1 MAAPRDAAVII
12 AGGGPAG
19 LMLANELGRRDI
31 ATLLLCDRPST
42 TTFPQANATQARS
55 MEHYRRLGFAD
66 AVRAVG
72 LPPDYPTD
80 VAYFT
85 RIAQRELARFALPAA
100 REAREIIK
108 TLSGS
113 WSAAELPHRGSQL
126 YVERVLRQ
134 EAEKLPFV
142 SLRFGWRVERFSDEP
157 DGVAVEATHVADG
170 ATRRFTA
177 AYLVGCDGPRS
188 TVRKQLGVHYRGEAG
203 VARDYMGGRMLSIWF
218 RAPELYKL
226 IPFPRAWQYW
236 AVNRTQRGLVVAID
250 GREEFVF
257 MFQLPP
263 GTDEAA
269 ITDDWAC
276 AVLDE
281 SLGAHCPLAMIGRLP
296 WTAGLA
302 LVAEKFQSGRVFLAG
317 DAVHLFTPTGGLGYN
332 TAIEDA
338 VNLGWKLAAALKG
351 WGGARLLDS
360 YERERLPLAERNTGY
375 ARYYANSIGNFA
387 PAPELEDDTPAGEAA
402 RNEAG
407 TYLNRHVR
415 EEFNIPGI
423 TFGTRYDA
431 SPLIVTDGATPPPDR
446 ANDYTPSAVPGGR
459 APHAWLDDGRS
470 LYDTFGFEFSL
481 LRLGPNPP
489 DIAAFTRA
497 ATDRRL
503 PLTVVDRPEPTLRD
517 LYEAKLA
524 LIRPDQI
531 VAWRG
536 DRVPEDVDKLLAQVT
551 GA

>member
-1 MAAPRDAAVII
+1 MAARDADVII

-19 LMLANELGRRDI
+19 LMLANELGRRGI
-31 ATLLLCDRPST
+31 ASLLLCDRPST
-42 TTFPQANATQARS
+42 TNFPQANATQARS

-72 LPPDYPTD
+72 LPADYPTD

-85 RIAQRELARFALPAA
+85 RIARHELARFALPAA
-100 REAREIIK
+100 REARQLIK

-126 YVERVLRQ
+126 YVERVLRA
-134 EAEKLPFV
+134 EAEKLPAV
-142 SLRFGWRVERFSDEP
+142 KLRFGWRVERFVEEE
-157 DGVAVEATHVADG
+157 DGVAVEAVHVDDG
-170 ATRRFTA
+170 TTRRFTA
-177 AYLVGCDGPRS
+177 AYLAGCDGARS
-188 TVRKQLGVHYRGEAG
+188 TIRKQLGYSFRGEAG
-203 VARDYMGGRMLSIWF
+203 IVRDYMGGRMLSIWF

-236 AVNRTQRGLVVAID
+236 AVNRTQRGLIVAID

-263 GTDEAA
+263 GMDEAA
-269 ITDDWAC
+269 INDDWAR
-276 AVLDE
+276 AALDE
-281 SLGAHCPLAMIGRLP
+281 AVGAPVALTMIGRLP

-302 LVAEKFQSGRVFLAG
+302 LVAEKFQRGRVFLAG

-338 VNLGWKLAAALKG
+338 VNLGWKLAAVLKG
-351 WGGARLLDS
+351 WGGAKLLDS
-360 YERERLPLAERNTGY
+360 YERERLPVAERNTGF
-375 ARYYANSIGNFA
+375 ARYYANSIGNFTA
-387 PAPELEDDTPAGEAA
+387 AAEIEEDTAAGEVA
-402 RNEAG
+402 RQEAG
-407 TYLNRHVR
+407 VYLNRHVR

-423 TFGTRYDA
+423 TFGARYDG
-431 SPLIVTDGATPPPDR
+431 SPLIAGDGKAPPPDR
-446 ANDYTPSAVPGGR
+446 ANEYMPSAVPGGR
-459 APHAWLDDGRS
+459 APHAWLGDGRS
-470 LYDTFGFEFSL
+470 LYDTLGFEFTL
-481 LRLGPNPP
+481 LRLGPRPP
-489 DIAAFTRA
+489 DAAPFARA
-497 ATDRRL
+497 AVGRGL
-503 PLTVVDRPEPTLRD
+503 PLAIVDRPEPELRE
-517 LYEAKLA
+517 LYAAELA

-536 DRVPEDVDKLLAQVT
+536 DRAPEDVDKLLAQVT